1 MRWKGRVATAA
12 LVTISA
18 YAADVRITEADQRF
32 KIKYG
37 TYPPHVQRALQAKAE
52 RQKARTA
59 KLFKHIDHNKDGRI
73 SESEWVKEGRCEH
86 HFIDHDGDEDGFITQ
101 SEWQTITGERSGS

>member
-1 MRWKGRVATAA
+1 MRWKYGLATAA

-18 YAADVRITEADQRF
+18 YAVDVRITEADQRF

-52 RQKARTA
+52 RQRARAA
-59 KLFKHIDHNKDGRI
+59 KLFKNIDHNKDGRI
-73 SESEWVKEGRCEH
+73 SESEWVKDGRCEH
-86 HFIDHDGDEDGFITQ
+86 LFIDHDGDEDGFLTQ
-101 SEWQTITGERSGS
+101 SEWQIINGERSGS